1 MLLLSSL
8 AARQFPAKIAKS
20 HILWDFAIIGGMNR
34 QLIFIIGIALVVLPW
49 PQIALPY
56 VVKLIVIG
64 LFGLVLI
71 FQAMKQSVRTN
82 QTTEKK

>member
-1 MLLLSSL
+1 
-8 AARQFPAKIAKS
+8 
-20 HILWDFAIIGGMNR
+20 MNR